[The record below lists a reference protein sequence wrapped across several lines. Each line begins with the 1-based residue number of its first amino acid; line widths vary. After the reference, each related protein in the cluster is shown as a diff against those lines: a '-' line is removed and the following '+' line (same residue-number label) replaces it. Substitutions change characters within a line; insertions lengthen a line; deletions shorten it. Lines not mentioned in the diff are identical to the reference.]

1 MKQLRP
7 GLTIACLALL
17 SACSSTQE
25 LKPAVKTIVQT
36 KYEFVLMPN
45 EFIKPCSVSPYVVG
59 DNASHSQY
67 TVYLES
73 VIDTCNEQ
81 LLKARSWNNAN
92 RD

>member
-1 MKQLRP
+1 
-7 GLTIACLALL
+7 
-17 SACSSTQE
+17 
-25 LKPAVKTIVQT
+25 
-36 KYEFVLMPN
+36 MPN

-81 LLKARSWNNAN
+81 LLRARSWNNAN

>member
-1 MKQLRP
+1 MKQLRS
-7 GLTIACLALL
+7 GLLIVCLALL
-17 SACSSTQE
+17 SACSSTQGLE
-25 LKPAVKTIVQT
+25 PVVKTVVQT

-45 EFIKPCSVSPYVVG
+45 EFIKPCNVGTHVVG

-67 TVYLES
+67 TAYLES

-81 LLKARSWNNAN
+81 LLRARSWNNAN

>member
-1 MKQLRP
+1 M
-7 GLTIACLALL
+7 
-17 SACSSTQE
+17 
-25 LKPAVKTIVQT
+25 QT

-45 EFIKPCSVSPYVVG
+45 EFIQPCPVDINSVG

-67 TVYLES
+67 TAYLES

-81 LLKARSWNNAN
+81 LLRARSWNNAN

>member
-1 MKQLRP
+1 MKQLRT
-7 GLTIACLALL
+7 GLMIACLALL

-25 LKPAVKTIVQT
+25 LEPVVRTVVQT

-45 EFIKPCSVSPYVVG
+45 EFIQPCNVSAHVVG

-73 VIDTCNEQ
+73 VIDICNKQ
-81 LLKARSWNNAN
+81 LRKARDWNNAN